1 MKPNSTAPRARGA
14 LVLLALA
21 AAGLGGCQP
30 QTQVQVKEPVSMDQV
45 KADLQAISN
54 ARVFFGHHSVG
65 NNILKGIRDL
75 SEKAGV
81 PLRIVE
87 ITAAGTAPT
96 GPGLFHGMVG
106 ENLDPDAKMADFAAV
121 LGPPGEARY
130 DVATFKFCY
139 VDLDEGSKERS
150 PDKLFDRY
158 ANNMSTIEA
167 AHPGVK
173 VLHSTMPLMAEPPGK
188 KTRLKRL
195 LGLSIPT
202 DAANV
207 DRNEFNRL
215 ARERYDG
222 SGLLDV
228 ARFEATRPDGSIAE
242 FSADGRDIEMLAL
255 EYTSDGGHLN
265 PLGRERVAAAFLHR
279 IAEALR
285 ARAPAG
291 STSTAH

>member
-81 PLRIVE
+81 PLRIEE
-87 ITAAGTAPT
+87 ITAAGAAPA
-96 GPGLFHGMVG
+96 GPGLFHGKVG
-106 ENLDPDAKMADFAAV
+106 ENLDPDAKMADFAAI

-158 ANNMSTIEA
+158 KNQMSTIEG

-173 VLHSTMPLMAEPPGK
+173 ILRATMPLMAEPPGK

-195 LGLSIPT
+195 LGLST
-202 DAANV
+202 DSDAANI
-207 DRNEFNRL
+207 DRNEYNRL
-215 ARERYDG
+215 AREEYEGRD
-222 SGLLDV
+222 LLDV
-228 ARFEATRPDGSIAE
+228 ARFEATRPDGSLAV
-242 FSADGRDIEMLAL
+242 FSSGGREMEMLAL

-265 PLGRERVAAAFLHR
+265 AQGQARVAAAFLHR
-279 IAEALR
+279 IAETLR
-285 ARAPAG
+285 ARAPAP
-291 STSTAH
+291 APL

>member
-1 MKPNSTAPRARGA
+1 MSLPRPSLPATGA
-14 LVLLALA
+14 LIAIAFALTA
-21 AAGLGGCQP
+21 LGGCQQ
-30 QTQVQVKEPVSMDQV
+30 QTHVQEPVSMDQV
-45 KADLQAISN
+45 KADLVTVSQ
-54 ARVFFGHHSVG
+54 ARVYFGHHSVG
-65 NNILKGIRDL
+65 RNLLAGVQELAD
-75 SEKAGV
+75 KAGV
-81 PLRIVE
+81 PVRIEEVAVGGPVPE
-87 ITAAGTAPT
+87 
-96 GPGLFHGMVG
+96 GPGLFHGSVG
-106 ENLDPDAKMADFAAV
+106 ENLDPDAKIADFARV
-121 LGPPGEARY
+121 LGAPGEARY
-130 DVATFKFCY
+130 DIATFKFCY

-158 ANNMSTIEA
+158 ASNMSTIEA

-173 VLHSTMPLMAEPPGK
+173 VLHSTMPLMAEPPGR

-285 ARAPAG
+285 ARAPAD
-291 STSTAH
+291 AVPAPR

>member
-1 MKPNSTAPRARGA
+1 MRLKISAPLAAGA
-14 LVLLALA
+14 LILTALA
-21 AAGLGGCQP
+21 ATSLSGCEQ
-30 QTQVQVKEPVSMDQV
+30 QSQIQEPVSMDQV
-45 KADLQAISN
+45 KADLLTVSQ

-65 NNILKGIRDL
+65 NNILKGVQALAD
-75 SEKAGV
+75 KTGV
-81 PLRIVE
+81 PLRIEEV
-87 ITAAGTAPT
+87 TAGGTAPE
-96 GPGLFHGMVG
+96 GPGLFHGKVG
-106 ENLDPDAKMADFAAV
+106 ENLDPDAKIAGFASA
-121 LGPPGEARY
+121 LGAEGEARY

-150 PDKLFDRY
+150 PGKLFDRY
-158 ANNMSTIEA
+158 ANNISAIEA

-195 LGLSIPT
+195 LGLPIST

-215 ARERYDG
+215 ARERFNG

-242 FSADGRDIEMLAL
+242 FSAGGRELEMLAL

-265 PLGRERVAAAFLHR
+265 ELGQERVAAAFLHR
-279 IAEALR
+279 IAEAVR
-285 ARAPAG
+285 AQAPGDAAPAPL
-291 STSTAH
+291 

>member
-1 MKPNSTAPRARGA
+1 MKPDRSVSRARGA
-14 LVLLALA
+14 LALLALA
-21 AAGLGGCQP
+21 VTALSGCKQ
-30 QTQVQVKEPVSMDQV
+30 QSQVQEPVSMDQV
-45 KADLQAISN
+45 KADLQTLAQ

-65 NNILKGIRDL
+65 NNILKGVRDL
-75 SEKAGV
+75 ADKTGV
-81 PLRIVE
+81 PLRIEE
-87 ITAAGTAPT
+87 ITAGSAAPT
-96 GPGLFHGMVG
+96 GPGLFHGKVG

-121 LGPPGEARY
+121 LGAPGEARY

-158 ANNMSTIEA
+158 ESRMSAIES

-173 VLHSTMPLMAEPPGK
+173 ILHSTMPLMAEPPGK

-195 LGLSIPT
+195 LGLSADT

-215 ARERYDG
+215 ARGKYDG
-222 SGLLDV
+222 GSLLDV

-242 FSADGRDIEMLAL
+242 FSSGGHEMEMLAL

-265 PLGRERVAAAFLHR
+265 AQGQERVAAAFLHR
-279 IAEALR
+279 LAEALR
-285 ARAPAG
+285 AKAPAP
-291 STSTAH
+291 AAAPL